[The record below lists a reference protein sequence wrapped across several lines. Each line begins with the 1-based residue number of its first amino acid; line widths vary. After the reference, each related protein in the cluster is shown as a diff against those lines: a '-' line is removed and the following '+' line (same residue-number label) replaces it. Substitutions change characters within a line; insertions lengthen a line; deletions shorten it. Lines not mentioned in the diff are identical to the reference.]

1 MLLLSRFK
9 ISGHSMKPTFSE
21 EESVLVSSLP
31 FLLVNPKKGDVVVFE
46 KYNRLYIKRI
56 KKIKDEKY
64 FLTGDN
70 KKDSQDS
77 RRFGSVTRNQIKGK
91 VLFKI

>member
-1 MLLLSRFK
+1 MA
-9 ISGHSMKPTFSE
+9 PTFSE
-21 EESVLVSSLP
+21 DDNVLVSSLP
-31 FLLVNPKKGDVVVFE
+31 LMFGKPKKGDVVVFE
-46 KYNRLYIKRI
+46 KYNRFYIKRI

-64 FLTGDN
+64 FLVGDN

-77 RRFGSVTRNQIKGK
+77 RRFGSVTRKQIKGK